1 MFNWE
6 GRILDNKSI
15 MAVKAALPFLDIPV
29 GEVIDLEGLL
39 RAVRCFCRKQE
50 QRMIDMLLQFFMMKR
65 MMSMM
70 TMFQEAQNSD
80 RGMEGIIDLLKSQVP
95 KEQQDMFDMMS
106 MMMSMQDLGA
116 GMTGESGM
124 TEECGM
130 TEESDMTEEYGGQ
143 PEAMDSMFSSQIPEP
158 QADVQSADIDA
169 AEEEPLPEI
178 WQRIAENIDKGTEY
192 DRSEGYIQE
201 HASGKGTDHPGTG
214 TEGEREGNEEFR
226 TAYHGGDAEAQSP
239 QSFFFPGGGIG
250 ASGNPY
256 KGYERGRKT
265 EGGNDE
271 TSYKK

>member
-1 MFNWE
+1 
-6 GRILDNKSI
+6 
-15 MAVKAALPFLDIPV
+15 
-29 GEVIDLEGLL
+29 
-39 RAVRCFCRKQE
+39 
-50 QRMIDMLLQFFMMKR
+50 MIDMLLQFFMMKR

-70 TMFQEAQNSD
+70 KMFQEAQNSD

-116 GMTGESGM
+116 AMTGESGM
-124 TEECGM
+124 A
-130 TEESDMTEEYGGQ
+130 EESGSQ
-143 PEAMDSMFSSQIPEP
+143 PEAAGDSEMGSMFSDQVPEP
-158 QADVQSADIDA
+158 QVDVQSADIDA

-201 HASGKGTDHPGTG
+201 HAPGKGSDYPGTG

-239 QSFFFPGGGIG
+239 QSFFFPGGSNG
-250 ASGNPY
+250 APGDSY
-256 KGYERGRKT
+256 KGYERGRKA

-271 TSYKK
+271 TGH

>member
-39 RAVRCFCRKQE
+39 RAVRCFCRQQE

-70 TMFQEAQNSD
+70 KMFQEAQNSD

-116 GMTGESGM
+116 AMTGESGM
-124 TEECGM
+124 A
-130 TEESDMTEEYGGQ
+130 EESGGQ
-143 PEAMDSMFSSQIPEP
+143 PEAAGDSEMGSMFSDQVPEP
-158 QADVQSADIDA
+158 QVDVQSADINA

-201 HASGKGTDHPGTG
+201 HAPGKGSDYPGTG

-239 QSFFFPGGGIG
+239 QSFFFPGGGNG
-250 ASGNPY
+250 APGDSY
-256 KGYERGRKT
+256 KGYERGRKA

-271 TSYKK
+271 TGH

>member
-1 MFNWE
+1 MGAGGRMFNWE

-39 RAVRCFCRKQE
+39 RAVRGFCRQQE

-70 TMFQEAQNSD
+70 KMFQEAQNSD

-124 TEECGM
+124 TEEF
-130 TEESDMTEEYGGQ
+130 GGQ
-143 PEAMDSMFSSQIPEP
+143 PETAGDSEMGSMFSDQVPESQP
-158 QADVQSADIDA
+158 DVRSADINA

-192 DRSEGYIQE
+192 DKSEGYIQE
-201 HASGKGTDHPGTG
+201 HAPGKGSDYPGTG
-214 TEGEREGNEEFR
+214 AEGEREGNEEFR

-239 QSFFFPGGGIG
+239 QSFFFPGGGNG
-250 ASGNPY
+250 APWDSN
-256 KGYERGRKT
+256 KGYERRREA

-271 TSYKK
+271 TGH

>member
-39 RAVRCFCRKQE
+39 RAVRCFCRQQE

-70 TMFQEAQNSD
+70 TLFQEAQNSG
-80 RGMEGIIDLLKSQVP
+80 RGMEGIMDLLKSQVP

-116 GMTGESGM
+116 GMAGEPDMTGEPDITGESDRQQEAAGDSGM
-124 TEECGM
+124 GAIFPD
-130 TEESDMTEEYGGQ
+130 SD
-143 PEAMDSMFSSQIPEP
+143 PEP
-158 QADVQSADIDA
+158 RRNVQSADIDA
-169 AEEEPLPEI
+169 AEEEQEPLPEI

-192 DRSEGYIQE
+192 DRAEGYIQE
-201 HASGKGTDHPGTG
+201 HAPGKGTDHPGTG
-214 TEGEREGNEEFR
+214 TEGERERDEEFR
-226 TAYHGGDAEAQSP
+226 TSYHGGDAEVKGP
-239 QSFFFPGGGIG
+239 QSFFFPGGGNG
-250 ASGNPY
+250 APGYSHE
-256 KGYERGRKT
+256 GYERRRKA

-271 TSYKK
+271 TGY

>member
-39 RAVRCFCRKQE
+39 RAVRCFCRQQE

-70 TMFQEAQNSD
+70 TLFQEAQNSD

-116 GMTGESGM
+116 GMTGEP
-124 TEECGM
+124 GM
-130 TEESDMTEEYGGQ
+130 TEESGGQ
-143 PEAMDSMFSSQIPEP
+143 PEAAGDSDMDAIFPDPVPEP
-158 QADVQSADIDA
+158 QADMQSADIDA

-201 HASGKGTDHPGTG
+201 HAPGKGTDHPGTG
-214 TEGEREGNEEFR
+214 AEDERQGNEEFR
-226 TAYHGGDAEAQSP
+226 AAYHGGDAEVKSP
-239 QSFFFPGGGIG
+239 QSFFFPGGGNS
-250 ASGNPY
+250 ASGDSHE
-256 KGYERGRKT
+256 GYERRRKA

-271 TSYKK
+271 TGY